1 MAAEAAAAAAA
12 AAEAVAV
19 EAAAAPRVAYRCA
32 KCRQHLFSELQLT
45 THEPNVGQRAFRHR
59 KRDSGPEAA
68 VGCSSFFLCEEAML
82 GPAFSQV
89 DGKLACPKCTARL
102 GSYTWSGMQC
112 SCGAWVAPAFQ
123 VVKSKVDEVL
133 IKTR

>member
-1 MAAEAAAAAAA
+1 MEPKKRLDHVQQLVRWQQPHVLD
-12 AAEAVAV
+12 VAQQLDV
-19 EAAAAPRVAYRCA
+19 
-32 KCRQHLFSELQLT
+32 QLT

-89 DGKLACPKCTARL
+89 DGKLACPKCTAHL

-123 VVKSKVDEVL
+123 VVKSKVDEVR

>member
-1 MAAEAAAAAAA
+1 M
-12 AAEAVAV
+12 

-123 VVKSKVDEVL
+123 VVKSKVDEVR